1 MIENHIE
8 KFDLNQYRSI
18 NQNQSIMLNIIDI
31 IDKDFKFTDRKVTTH
46 YFSESVS
53 EAWNYF
59 CSVYPK
65 RSKADLTEIAL
76 IYAMLTIPNKYAL
89 IDIDV
94 PDKLVQQQ
102 SLDNKLQD
110 MICVDKL
117 EKFLERM
124 KAINGKLRTNHKEDF
139 LGILKECKKVNIRS
153 DRLSQLLSEAMTYF
167 E

>member
-8 KFDLNQYRSI
+8 KNSSDSKNRDIDIEIDQRSVTHTLHTLHKNNKKEPRSI
-18 NQNQSIMLNIIDI
+18 RLRPAAYEFISNYARLSRMTVGDVVEQACFFYIDYYPVDGNVFIIEKNNHKQN
-31 IDKDFKFTDRKVTTH
+31 
-46 YFSESVS
+46 
-53 EAWNYF
+53 
-59 CSVYPK
+59 
-65 RSKADLTEIAL
+65 
-76 IYAMLTIPNKYAL
+76 
-89 IDIDV
+89 
-94 PDKLVQQQ
+94 
-102 SLDNKLQD
+102 LDEQIQD